1 MMKKSSDPAQTDLNS
16 LSPAA
21 RSAAMRGGM
30 EGWGQVGGLPEH
42 IRYMEALVPKSRKL
56 CHCGCR
62 SRKSHV
68 GKCNGVALMSGC
80 ELVVRRWVK
89 A

>member
-1 MMKKSSDPAQTDLNS
+1 MMKKPSETSITDLS
-16 LSPAA
+16 TMSPAA

-68 GKCNGVALMSGC
+68 GKSNGVALMSGC
-80 ELVVRRWVK
+80 ELVVRRWVR

>member
-1 MMKKSSDPAQTDLNS
+1 MKKIPETPQNDLNNM
-16 LSPAA
+16 SPGA

-30 EGWGQVGGLPEH
+30 EGWGRVGGLPEH

-62 SRKSHV
+62 TRKSHV
-68 GKCNGVALMSGC
+68 GKSNGVALMSGC
-80 ELVVRRWVK
+80 ELVVRRWVRQ
-89 A
+89 